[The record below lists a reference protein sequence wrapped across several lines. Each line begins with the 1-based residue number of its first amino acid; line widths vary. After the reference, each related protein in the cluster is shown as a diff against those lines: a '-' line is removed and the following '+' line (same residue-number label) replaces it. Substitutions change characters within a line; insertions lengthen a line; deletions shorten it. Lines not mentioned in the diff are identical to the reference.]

1 MTAEFKLPHGL
12 GSYERGSFVLVSSGY
27 GNKRWIGAV
36 THFSHPFSNN
46 LLILT
51 CIISSMLIV
60 LEINKALPSK
70 DERFAEQ
77 FLRGTNGMSSYTSQL
92 IFINPP
98 ATR

>member
-1 MTAEFKLPHGL
+1 
-12 GSYERGSFVLVSSGY
+12 
-27 GNKRWIGAV
+27 
-36 THFSHPFSNN
+36 
-46 LLILT
+46 
-51 CIISSMLIV
+51 MLIV
-60 LEINKALPSK
+60 LEINEALPSK